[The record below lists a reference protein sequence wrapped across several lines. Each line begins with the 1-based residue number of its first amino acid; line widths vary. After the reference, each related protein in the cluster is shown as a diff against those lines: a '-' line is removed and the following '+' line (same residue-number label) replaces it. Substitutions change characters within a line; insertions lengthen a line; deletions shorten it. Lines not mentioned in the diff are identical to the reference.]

1 MHFGHKT
8 KGLAQSNNPLSHAK
22 PLAQSTTLSHMHS
35 HASQPQNHQETPF
48 THTCTYSFI
57 IAPPFTHTCT
67 YSFIIAPPI
76 QHMHSHTNN
85 LALFPSLFHPHALSI
100 ITTTFT
106 LKQSPTYSP
115 IPPIKTHAFIHKNH
129 ISFSYTTHHKH
140 IQSSLIAV
148 SYHSLIIQ
156 TPLLIH
162 FHNSPIHSTHQQHP
176 LDLVLRRRG
185 R

>member
-1 MHFGHKT
+1 MAKEAKRCILEHFGAKLGLEWIAYAWSQSVGRIWKPCMHFGHKT

-76 QHMHSHTNN
+76 QHMHFHLPTS
-85 LALFPSLFHPHALSI
+85 SFHPHALSI

-129 ISFSYTTHHKH
+129 ISFHTQHTTNTS
-140 IQSSLIAV
+140 IPSLCRE
-148 SYHSLIIQ
+148 
-156 TPLLIH
+156 
-162 FHNSPIHSTHQQHP
+162 SP
-176 LDLVLRRRG
+176 
-185 R
+185 